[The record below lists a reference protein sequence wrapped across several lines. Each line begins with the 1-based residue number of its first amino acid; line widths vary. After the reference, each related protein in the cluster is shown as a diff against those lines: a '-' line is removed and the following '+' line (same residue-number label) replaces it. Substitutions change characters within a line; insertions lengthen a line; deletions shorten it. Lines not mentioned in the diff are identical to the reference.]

1 MFRLETSKLDIAYE
15 ERLIV
20 DNLNIQIPQGKIT
33 ALVGANGSG
42 KSTILKTMARIMNP
56 KAGSVLLD
64 GKSIHKQSTR
74 EVAKQLAILPQ
85 NPTAPE
91 GLTVTELVSYGR
103 FPYQKGFG
111 SMRAED
117 KRMIEWAIEVTGM
130 TEFHDRPIDQLSGG
144 QRQRAW
150 IAMALA
156 QETDI
161 LFLDEP
167 TTFLDMA
174 HQLEVLQLLEQLN
187 ATANRTIVMVVH
199 DLNHASRY
207 AHHMIGIKKGKAI
220 ATGSPVEVM
229 NSDVLR
235 EVFNIEADIVIDPR
249 SGVPLCLPYALA
261 GERQQS
267 APPEQVVMNSAM
279 VHAGGRTEQRVRHA
293 TGI

>member
-187 ATANRTIVMVVH
+187 AAANRTIVMVVH

-261 GERQQS
+261 GERQHS